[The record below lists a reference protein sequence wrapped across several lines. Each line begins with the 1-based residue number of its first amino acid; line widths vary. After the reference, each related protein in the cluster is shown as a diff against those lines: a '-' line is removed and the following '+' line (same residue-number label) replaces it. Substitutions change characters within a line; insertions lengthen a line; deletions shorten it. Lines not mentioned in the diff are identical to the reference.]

1 MSGHNHTHDH
11 DHSHSHAHGVGGHL
25 SGAAPRVLKKAIA
38 ITLLFMAIEFF
49 GGWLSNSLALY
60 TDAVHML
67 TDVASMAF
75 SLFAIWVSNRPVN
88 SHMSF
93 GYHRAEIL
101 GALASGL
108 AIWLLAGGLIV
119 EAIVRLNNPP
129 EVQGAVVFI
138 VAGIGLAA
146 NLLSMRMLH
155 HEQNE
160 NMNVRAAYL
169 HLLTDA
175 MGSVAAVVAG
185 VVLWLTHWRPI
196 DPIVT
201 ILVAILMLVS
211 SWSLVKEAIAI
222 LMESTPAGMHPEKIH
237 NDLAALDGVSEVHD
251 LHIWTVSSGRL
262 AMSVHLV
269 AEDSRKIL
277 ESANE
282 ILSRHF
288 GIIHTTIQIE
298 HPKDFSSS
306 RCYDCAAP
314 IASKKP
320 HTHPTN

>member
-1 MSGHNHTHDH
+1 MTETHDHHHDHNHDH
-11 DHSHSHAHGVGGHL
+11 DHSPDHAHGHSHGVGGHL
-25 SGAAPRVLKKAIA
+25 SGAAPKVLMRAMA
-38 ITLLFMAIEFF
+38 VTVLFMVIEFV
-49 GGWLSNSLALY
+49 GGWISNSLALY

-75 SLFAIWVSNRPVN
+75 SLFAIWVSNRPVT
-88 SHMSF
+88 SQMSF

-119 EAIVRLNNPP
+119 EAIVRLENPP

-146 NLLSMRMLH
+146 NLLSMKMLH
-155 HEQNE
+155 HEQGE

-175 MGSVAAVVAG
+175 MGSIAAVIAG

-201 ILVAILMLVS
+201 ILVALLMLVS

-222 LMESTPAGMHPEKIH
+222 LMESTPAGVKPEKIH
-237 NDLAALDGVSEVHD
+237 RDLAALEGVSEVHD

-277 ESANE
+277 EMANDV
-282 ILSRHF
+282 LKRHF

-306 RCYDCAAP
+306 RCYDCSP
-314 IASKKP
+314 Q
-320 HTHPTN
+320 T